1 MSKKNVKNEFK
12 VLKIWPLSSK
22 KTDDKTILINAY
34 TTTPHTSYEENDNLE
49 AFNDNQQ
56 GGIHGITKELMN
68 LTPIVK
74 LIESRNNV
82 GKMWNLNTD
91 TTWKCLWTL

>member
-1 MSKKNVKNEFK
+1 
-12 VLKIWPLSSK
+12 
-22 KTDDKTILINAY
+22 
-34 TTTPHTSYEENDNLE
+34 
-49 AFNDNQQ
+49 
-56 GGIHGITKELMN
+56 MN

>member
-1 MSKKNVKNEFK
+1 M
-12 VLKIWPLSSK
+12 
-22 KTDDKTILINAY
+22 DDKTILINAY

-56 GGIHGITKELMN
+56 GGVHGITKELMN
-68 LTPIVK
+68 LTTIVK

-82 GKMWNLNTD
+82 GKMWNLNKD
-91 TTWKCLWTL
+91 RHENAYEPYSHNKNRAEKINYKPCYNYL